1 MTVATPLRLDM
12 SAIGE
17 GMPDRL
23 DPEYCRREAQ
33 RMRAKMASVT
43 DPTLRKEFEKVAD
56 HFKILAD
63 EIEKVKRLSGALKP

>member
-1 MTVATPLRLDM
+1 
-12 SAIGE
+12 
-17 GMPDRL
+17 
-23 DPEYCRREAQ
+23 
-33 RMRAKMASVT
+33 MASVT